1 MYRAGLLSGPKFNK
15 RCELIHD
22 PDAAWNE
29 STKGKLIKCTGV
41 ESLYIVKIF
50 KAQTESTHA
59 VTVQDT
65 VPVDAGRCT

>member
-41 ESLYIVKIF
+41 ESLHCKKF
-50 KAQTESTHA
+50 
-59 VTVQDT
+59 
-65 VPVDAGRCT
+65 